1 MVCHSFSLT
10 GNLPWETLL
19 INTLSCQCAVDQ
31 GHLVQEAK
39 PATTIHFNQH
49 PKGVCRVHHPQAV
62 QWTLGCNLHRGVLDD
77 YGHCQTCQQ
86 EKKTGVLH
94 PATLLRQTVG
104 YPGDDY
110 L

>member
-1 MVCHSFSLT
+1 M
-10 GNLPWETLL
+10 
-19 INTLSCQCAVDQ
+19 DQ

-39 PATTIHFNQH
+39 PANMTHFNQH
-49 PKGVCRVHHPQAV
+49 PKGVCRVYHPQAV
-62 QWTLGCNLHRGVLDD
+62 QWTLGCNVHRGVLDD
-77 YGHCQTCQQ
+77 NGRCEPCQR
-86 EKKTGVLH
+86 EKKTGALY